1 MDQAIGFADGF
12 GGAGTRQGPLRRF
25 LRRFIHFFSYHLF
38 LKRQSVR
45 QVKAA
50 GFELTVR
57 PTVFHPRVFVASEF
71 FAAFID
77 RLDLVGKR
85 VVDVGTGTGILA
97 LAAARAGAA
106 SVVAIDINPNAVEA
120 AAENAIANGFA
131 DRVTAGFVQGD
142 LYGPVEGRFDVV
154 VSNPPFFPGAPRDD
168 ADRAWVAGR
177 DYEHI
182 CDLFDQVRERLA
194 PGGCMYLLLSTDADL
209 QLLGNLSAR
218 AGFRAR
224 MVHERPIFIESL
236 RVYEL
241 RLAKPDNDAA
251 AAPALARAG

>member
-131 DRVTAGFVQGD
+131 DRVTAVRSN
-142 LYGPVEGRFDVV
+142 LLSALPSRPEFDVV

-168 ADRAWVAGR
+168 ADRARVAGR

-241 RLAKPDNDAA
+241 RLAEPDNDAA
-251 AAPALARAG
+251 ATPALARAG

>member
-12 GGAGTRQGPLRRF
+12 SGARSRQGVFRRAI
-25 LRRFIHFFSYHLF
+25 RRSIHFFSYHLF
-38 LKRQSVR
+38 LKRRSVR
-45 QVKAA
+45 QAKAA
-50 GFELTVR
+50 GFQLTIR
-57 PTVFHPRVFVASEF
+57 PTVFHPRVFLASEF

-131 DRVTAGFVQGD
+131 DRVTALRSNLLSALPAEPQ
-142 LYGPVEGRFDVV
+142 FDVV

-182 CDLFDQVRERLA
+182 SDLFDQVRERLQ
-194 PGGCMYLLLSTDADL
+194 PDGCMYLLLSTDADL
-209 QLLGNLSAR
+209 DLLGNLSAR
-218 AGFRAR
+218 AGFRTR
-224 MVHERPIFIESL
+224 LVHERSIFIEAL

-241 RLAKPDNDAA
+241 RLVPKDVR
-251 AAPALARAG
+251 ARAPEMAQAG